1 MINDDKLLEQTWGFK
16 YQNLGFLGG
25 HQQHISVIKL
35 SIQACMK
42 NSGEN
47 PIVWDNGLGPDLPD

>member
-1 MINDDKLLEQTWGFK
+1 MINYQQTWGFK

-42 NSGEN
+42 NSGEK
-47 PIVWDNGLGPDLPD
+47 PIVWDNGLGQDLPE